1 MRVYL
6 DNCCYNRPFDD
17 WHQMRIKLEAIAKL
31 AVQYMMYERKIDFAW
46 SKVLDYEISRNPDP
60 KRRSAILYWRSRAA
74 EYIDA
79 IDFVKTRGLELE
91 AIGLKPKDAL
101 HLASAEAASCDI
113 CLTTD
118 DGILKKASQFGK
130 MKIMNPVN
138 FIMEAR

>member
-6 DNCCYNRPFDD
+6 DNCCYDRPFDD
-17 WHQMRIKLEAIAKL
+17 QSQLRIKLEAIAKL
-31 AVQYMMYERKIDFAW
+31 AVQYMMYSRKIDFVW

-60 KRRSAILYWRSRAA
+60 KRRSAISYWRSRAA

-101 HLASAEAASCDI
+101 HLASAEAAGCDI
-113 CLTTD
+113 FLTTD
-118 DGILKKASQFGK
+118 DGILKKASQFDS

-138 FIMEAR
+138 FVMEAR